1 MFVRVVVTVVSS
13 VLLAGCKSDVT
24 NQSSITDPNV
34 NQAPTQTSPNAN
46 GNLRDSAS
54 GTVTANR
61 RKSVNGTA
69 QSPVSPVAPVVADA
83 GKVLSKP
90 LLDASDQ
97 TLSVGSDEDCT
108 GTFRDS
114 NGKDMKVSVELVND
128 ADAAESVPLLLTFH
142 CPFSVVNYETVI
154 PPSTKVSCRK
164 VQSALS
170 SVPICDARATVG
182 GKDEFSA
189 RMSEVFETVADA
201 GTENVV
207 FLAYAT
213 DSTCPA
219 LSAIPTVNDVI
230 VGVPLRNPEGLP
242 TPLYEISYDFGQLRL
257 RQFYHASDVSDIKC
271 PATLKLQELQTVSQ
285 TLKASLTTIVK
296 AL

>member
-1 MFVRVVVTVVSS
+1 MFARVVVTVVSC

-54 GTVTANR
+54 GTVTSNR

-69 QSPVSPVAPVVADA
+69 QSPMSPVAPAVADA
-83 GKVLSKP
+83 GKILSKP

-114 NGKDMKVSVELVND
+114 NGKDIKVSVELVESGD
-128 ADAAESVPLLLTFH
+128 EAEPVPLLLKFQ
-142 CPFSVVNYETVI
+142 CQFSVVNYETVI
-154 PPSTKVSCRK
+154 PASTKVSCRK

-170 SVPICDARATVG
+170 SVPICDARDTIG
-182 GKDEFSA
+182 GKHEFSA
-189 RMSEVFETVADA
+189 RMSELFGTATDA
-201 GTENVV
+201 GTENV

-213 DSTCPA
+213 DFACPA
-219 LSAIPTVNDVI
+219 LSSIPTVNRVT
-230 VGVPLRNPEGLP
+230 VGVPRRNPEGLP
-242 TPLYEISYDFGQLRL
+242 TPLFEIAYDFRELIWS
-257 RQFYHASDVSDIKC
+257 QFYHASDFADIKC
-271 PATLKLQELQTVSQ
+271 PTTLKLQELQTNSQ
-285 TLKASLTTIVK
+285 TLKASLTTIVN